1 MMHICSK
8 NRSGFYIQRVA
19 FRHFIPNVQLNKKGE
34 YIMFSTVFSACVT
47 GIDSNLVCVE
57 ADVSNGMPVF
67 EMVGYLSSEVKEAKE
82 RVRAALRNTGIDM
95 PPKRITVNLSPAD
108 LRKAGSLFDLPIA
121 AALLASLGI
130 IDKEYLTNTLI
141 VGELSLNGEVRPI
154 KGVLPMAMAAH
165 SYNCTRFIL
174 PKDNASE
181 AAVMKGVEVIG
192 IETLKEF
199 IEVMNHKVKIEKED
213 INIEEIFSTNSCNY
227 KIDFSEI
234 NGQLGAKRATEI
246 ASAGMHN
253 ILLIGPPGSG
263 KTMLA
268 KRIPT
273 ILPPISLEES
283 LEITKICSISGNLK
297 PDSPLIST
305 RPFRSPHHTITK
317 TALIGGSAAIKPGEV
332 SLSHR
337 GVLFLDELPE
347 FNKSVLESIR
357 QPLEDKVVNISR
369 ATANY
374 IFPSDFML
382 VAAMNPCN
390 CGFYPDLNKCN
401 CSENSVQRYLS
412 RISGPL
418 LDRID
423 LCVELPQMKYEEL
436 SKKEGNE
443 SSATIQ
449 ERVMKAHKVQA
460 NRYKGTGIFFN
471 SNLTGAQIR
480 EYCKLSKEVQGYV
493 EKIFNKMDLSARVYH
508 RILKVARTIA
518 DLDGSPNIEK
528 KHISEAICYKTIDK
542 KYWKR

>member
-8 NRSGFYIQRVA
+8 NLSVLYPECGSSPLLFQ
-19 FRHFIPNVQLNKKGE
+19 NVQLNKKGE
-34 YIMFSTVFSACVT
+34 YKMFSTVYSACVT

-57 ADVSNGMPVF
+57 ADVSNGMPIF

-82 RVRAALRNTGIDM
+82 RVRAAIRNTGIDM

-121 AALLASLGI
+121 AALLASLGM
-130 IDKEYLTNTLI
+130 IDKENLKNTLI
-141 VGELSLNGEVRPI
+141 VGELSLNGEVRPV
-154 KGVLPMAMAAH
+154 KGILPMAIASN
-165 SYNCTRFIL
+165 SYHCTRFIV
-174 PKDNASE
+174 PKANAKE
-181 AAVMKGVEVIG
+181 AAVIKNIEVIG

-199 IEVMNHKVKIEKED
+199 IEAMKQIEKFQKED
-213 INIEEIFSTNSCNY
+213 INIEEIFLNRRNNY
-227 KIDFSEI
+227 QINFSEI
-234 NGQLGAKRATEI
+234 NGQLPAKRAAQI

-273 ILPPISLEES
+273 ILPPISIEES

-297 PDSPLIST
+297 PENPLISH
-305 RPFRSPHHTITK
+305 RPFRNPHHTITK
-317 TALIGGSAAIKPGEV
+317 TALIGGGATIKPGEV

-347 FNKSVLESIR
+347 FNKAVLESIR

-374 IFPSDFML
+374 TFPSDFML

-412 RISGPL
+412 RISAPL

-436 SKKEGNE
+436 TKMEGNE
-443 SSATIQ
+443 TSEQMQ
-449 ERVMKAHKVQA
+449 ERVVKAHKMQA
-460 NRYKGTGIFFN
+460 ERYMGTDIFFN
-471 SNLTGAQIR
+471 SNLTGTQIR
-480 EYCKLSKEVQGYV
+480 EYCRLTADVQNYV
-493 EKIFNKMDLSARVYH
+493 EKIFEKMDLSARVYH

-518 DLDGSPNIEK
+518 DLEGAPNIEK
-528 KHISEAICYKTIDK
+528 AHISEAICYKTIDK

>member
-1 MMHICSK
+1 
-8 NRSGFYIQRVA
+8 
-19 FRHFIPNVQLNKKGE
+19 
-34 YIMFSTVFSACVT
+34 MFSTVFSACVT

-57 ADVSNGMPVF
+57 ADVSNGMPIF

-82 RVRAALRNTGIDM
+82 RVRAAVRNTGINM

-121 AALLASLGI
+121 AALLASLGVL
-130 IDKEYLTNTLI
+130 DKATLQNTLI
-141 VGELSLNGEVRPI
+141 VGELSLNGEIRPV
-154 KGVLPMAMAAH
+154 KGILPMAMAAN
-165 SYNCTRFIL
+165 SYRCTRFVL
-174 PKDNASE
+174 PKANAKE
-181 AAVMKGVEVIG
+181 AAVIKNIEVIG
-192 IETLKEF
+192 VENLKEF
-199 IEVMNHKVKIEKED
+199 IEVMNHIEKFKKED
-213 INIEEIFSTNSCNY
+213 INIEEIFSSSSNIYNL
-227 KIDFSEI
+227 DFSEI
-234 NGQLGAKRATEI
+234 NGQVPAKRATEI

-273 ILPPISLEES
+273 ILPPISIEES

-297 PDSPLIST
+297 PDIPIIT
-305 RPFRSPHHTITK
+305 NRPFRSPHHTITK
-317 TALIGGSAAIKPGEV
+317 TALIGGSASIKPGEV

-347 FNKSVLESIR
+347 FNKAVLESIR

-374 IFPSDFML
+374 TFPSDFML
-382 VAAMNPCN
+382 VTAMNPCN
-390 CGFYPDLNKCN
+390 CGFYPDLNKCH

-436 SKKEGNE
+436 TKKTGNE

-449 ERVMKAHKVQA
+449 KRIMKAHKIQEE
-460 NRYKGTGIFFN
+460 RYKDINIFFN
-471 SNLTGAQIR
+471 SNLSGTQIE
-480 EYCKLSKEVQGYV
+480 EYCKISDDVQNYV

-518 DLDGSPNIEK
+518 DLDSSPNIEK
-528 KHISEAICYKTIDK
+528 KHISEAICYRTIDK

>member
-1 MMHICSK
+1 
-8 NRSGFYIQRVA
+8 
-19 FRHFIPNVQLNKKGE
+19 
-34 YIMFSTVFSACVT
+34 MFSTVFSACVT
-47 GIDSNLVCVE
+47 GLDSNLVCVE

-82 RVRAALRNTGIDM
+82 RVRAAVRNTGINM

-108 LRKAGSLFDLPIA
+108 LKKAGSLFDLPIA
-121 AALLASLGI
+121 AALLASLGV
-130 IDKEYLTNTLI
+130 IDKGTLQNTLI
-141 VGELSLNGEVRPI
+141 VGELSLNGEIRPV
-154 KGVLPMAMAAH
+154 KGILPMAMAAN
-165 SYNCTRFIL
+165 SYGCTRFVL
-174 PKDNASE
+174 PKANAKE
-181 AAVMKGVEVIG
+181 AAVIKNIEVIG
-192 IETLKEF
+192 VENLKGF
-199 IEVMNHKVKIEKED
+199 IEVMNHINKFKKED
-213 INIEEIFSTNSCNY
+213 INIEEIFTNSRNNY
-227 KIDFSEI
+227 NFDFSEI
-234 NGQLGAKRATEI
+234 NGQVPAKRATEI

-273 ILPPISLEES
+273 ILPPISIQES

-297 PDSPLIST
+297 PDIPIIT
-305 RPFRSPHHTITK
+305 NRPFRSPHHTITK
-317 TALIGGSAAIKPGEV
+317 TALIGGSASIKPGEV

-347 FNKSVLESIR
+347 FNKGVLESIR
-357 QPLEDKVVNISR
+357 QPLEDKIVNISR

-374 IFPSDFML
+374 TFPSDFML

-390 CGFYPDLNKCN
+390 CGFYPDLNKCQ
-401 CSENSVQRYLS
+401 CSENSVQRYLG

-436 SKKEGNE
+436 TKKTGNE
-443 SSATIQ
+443 TSTTIQ
-449 ERVMKAHKVQA
+449 KRVIRAHEIQA
-460 NRYKGTGIFFN
+460 KRYKDTNIYFN
-471 SNLTGAQIR
+471 SNLNGTQIR
-480 EYCKLSKEVQGYV
+480 EHCKISDEVEGYV
-493 EKIFNKMDLSARVYH
+493 EKIFTKMDLSARVYH

-518 DLDGSPNIEK
+518 DLDGSTNIEK
-528 KHISEAICYKTIDK
+528 KHISEAICYRTIDK

>member
-1 MMHICSK
+1 
-8 NRSGFYIQRVA
+8 
-19 FRHFIPNVQLNKKGE
+19 
-34 YIMFSTVFSACVT
+34 
-47 GIDSNLVCVE
+47 
-57 ADVSNGMPVF
+57 
-67 EMVGYLSSEVKEAKE
+67 
-82 RVRAALRNTGIDM
+82 
-95 PPKRITVNLSPAD
+95 
-108 LRKAGSLFDLPIA
+108 
-121 AALLASLGI
+121 
-130 IDKEYLTNTLI
+130 

-528 KHISEAICYKTIDK
+528 KHIREAICYKTIDK

>member
-1 MMHICSK
+1 
-8 NRSGFYIQRVA
+8 
-19 FRHFIPNVQLNKKGE
+19 
-34 YIMFSTVFSACVT
+34 MFSTVFSACVT

-82 RVRAALRNTGIDM
+82 RVRAAVRNTGISM
-95 PPKRITVNLSPAD
+95 PPKRITINLSPAD

-130 IDKEYLTNTLI
+130 IDKEGLKNSLI
-141 VGELSLNGEVRPI
+141 VGELSLNGEVRPV
-154 KGVLPMAMAAH
+154 KGILPMALAARTYH
-165 SYNCTRFIL
+165 CTQFIV
-174 PKDNASE
+174 PKTNAKE
-181 AAVMKGVEVIG
+181 AAVIKDIDVIG
-192 IETLKEF
+192 IETLEEF
-199 IEVMNHKVKIEKED
+199 IDVMNHKEKHKKED
-213 INIEEIFSTNSCNY
+213 INIEEIFSNKGNHY
-227 KIDFSEI
+227 ELDFSEI
-234 NGQLGAKRATEI
+234 NGQVPAKRATEI

-253 ILLIGPPGSG
+253 ILFIGPPGSG

-273 ILPPISLEES
+273 ILPPISIEES

-297 PDSPLIST
+297 PDVPLISY

-317 TALIGGSAAIKPGEV
+317 AALIGGSATIKPGEV

-347 FNKSVLESIR
+347 FNKAALESIR

-369 ATANY
+369 ASTSCT
-374 IFPSDFML
+374 FPSDFML

-390 CGFYPDLNKCN
+390 CGFYPDLNKCH

-423 LCVELPQMKYEEL
+423 LCIELPQIKYEEL
-436 SKKEGNE
+436 TRKDKSET
-443 SSATIQ
+443 SSTIQ
-449 ERVMKAHKVQA
+449 ERVIKAHKIQA
-460 NRYKGTGIFFN
+460 DRYKGTNIFFN
-471 SNLTGAQIR
+471 SNLTGIQIS
-480 EYCKLSKEVQGYV
+480 EYCKLSTDIQTYMET
-493 EKIFNKMDLSARVYH
+493 IFNKMDLSARVYH
-508 RILKVARTIA
+508 RIIKVARTIA
-518 DLDGSPNIEK
+518 DLDGSPEIEK
-528 KHISEAICYKTIDK
+528 RHISEAICYKTIDK

>member
-1 MMHICSK
+1 
-8 NRSGFYIQRVA
+8 
-19 FRHFIPNVQLNKKGE
+19 
-34 YIMFSTVFSACVT
+34 MFSTVFSACVT

-57 ADVSNGMPVF
+57 ADVSNGMPIF

-82 RVRAALRNTGIDM
+82 RVRAAIRNTGINM

-130 IDKEYLTNTLI
+130 IDKENLRNTLI

-154 KGVLPMAMAAH
+154 KGVLPMAMAANT
-165 SYNCTRFIL
+165 YNCTRFIV
-174 PKDNASE
+174 PKVNAKE
-181 AAVMKGVEVIG
+181 AAVIKNIEVIG
-192 IETLKEF
+192 IETLEEF
-199 IEVMNHKVKIEKED
+199 IKGMNYVEKFQKED
-213 INIEEIFSTNSCNY
+213 INIEEIFTNSTNYYN
-227 KIDFSEI
+227 IDFSDI
-234 NGQLGAKRATEI
+234 NGQVPAKRATEI

-253 ILLIGPPGSG
+253 ILFIGPPGSG
-263 KTMLA
+263 KTMIA

-273 ILPPISLEES
+273 ILPPISIQES

-297 PDSPLIST
+297 PEIPLISE

-317 TALIGGSAAIKPGEV
+317 AALIGGSAAIRPGEV

-347 FNKSVLESIR
+347 FNKAVLESIR

-374 IFPSDFML
+374 TFPSDFML

-390 CGFYPDLNKCN
+390 CGFYPDLNKCH

-423 LCVELPQMKYEEL
+423 ICVELPQIKYEEL
-436 SKKEGNE
+436 TKKQGNE
-443 SSATIQ
+443 NSATIQ
-449 ERVMKAHKVQA
+449 ERIVKAHKIQA
-460 NRYKGTGIFFN
+460 DRFKGTSIFFN
-471 SNLTGAQIR
+471 SNLTGSQIG
-480 EYCKLSKEVQGYV
+480 EYCKLSDNVQTYV
-493 EKIFNKMDLSARVYH
+493 ENIFNKMDLSARVYH

-518 DLDGSPNIEK
+518 DLDNSLIIEK
-528 KHISEAICYKTIDK
+528 KHISEAICYRTIDK